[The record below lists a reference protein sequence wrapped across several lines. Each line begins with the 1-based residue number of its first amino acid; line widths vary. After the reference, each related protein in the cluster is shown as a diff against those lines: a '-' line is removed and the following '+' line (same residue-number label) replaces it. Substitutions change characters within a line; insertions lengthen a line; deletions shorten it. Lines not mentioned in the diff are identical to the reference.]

1 MCVGTASMNS
11 DLLGTT
17 RIKKSAAHEIVSAA
31 AAQSTIGK
39 SLLKMPLI
47 ESNAATVN
55 KSGARKT
62 RTI

>member
-1 MCVGTASMNS
+1 MNS

-17 RIKKSAAHEIVSAA
+17 RIKRSAAHEIVSAA

-39 SLLKMPLI
+39 SSLKMPLI

-62 RTI
+62 PTI